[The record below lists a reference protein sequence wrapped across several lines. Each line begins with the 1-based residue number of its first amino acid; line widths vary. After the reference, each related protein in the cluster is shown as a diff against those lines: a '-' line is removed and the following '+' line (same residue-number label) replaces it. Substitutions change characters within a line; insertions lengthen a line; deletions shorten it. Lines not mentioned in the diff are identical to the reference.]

1 MSINKLKEKLEKK
14 VNKNFS
20 MKKNIKKLYLQ
31 QKKRYYKK
39 IQGTTLKPR
48 LAIYKS
54 NNHIYAQII
63 DDSRAITLLSC
74 STMDKNVSHLLDSSS
89 TKEAAYQVGLTLA
102 QKAGIK
108 QISNVVLDKGN
119 KAYYGRI
126 QSLATGARK
135 NGLIF

>member
-1 MSINKLKEKLEKK
+1 
-14 VNKNFS
+14 
-20 MKKNIKKLYLQ
+20 MKF
-31 QKKRYYKK
+31 
-39 IQGTTLKPR
+39 TMP
-48 LAIYKS
+48 AI
-54 NNHIYAQII
+54 A
-63 DDSRAITLLSC
+63 L
-74 STMDKNVSHLLDSSS
+74 DKNVSHLLDSSS